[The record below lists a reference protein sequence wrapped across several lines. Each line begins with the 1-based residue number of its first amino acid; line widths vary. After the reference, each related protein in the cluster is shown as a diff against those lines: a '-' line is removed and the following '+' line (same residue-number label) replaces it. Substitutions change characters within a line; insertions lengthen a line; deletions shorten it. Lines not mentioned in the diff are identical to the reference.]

1 MNIFTVDNQ
10 ILFKS
15 KGQSVSQLVKE
26 GGTLIHFQKHSIVQ
40 LDDKIKLEFFC

>member
-1 MNIFTVDNQ
+1 MC
-10 ILFKS
+10 
-15 KGQSVSQLVKE
+15 GQVVVRSG